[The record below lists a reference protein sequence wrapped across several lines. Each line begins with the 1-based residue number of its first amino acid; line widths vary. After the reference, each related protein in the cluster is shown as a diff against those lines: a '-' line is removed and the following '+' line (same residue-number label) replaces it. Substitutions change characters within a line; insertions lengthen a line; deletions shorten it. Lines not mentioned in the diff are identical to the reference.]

1 MRAAAD
7 VIHACACCGAVGIP
21 ENDQVLQVTVAEY
34 RVFGQIYT
42 QVLICMR
49 YFCIHKLGSENSGKM
64 VEKKKKTRLTL
75 YIGSIPGVLPHSQA
89 STICGCSPLREKVL
103 YAFIIDLQIAS
114 AKAETQMQNL
124 IRDCTHRHKLMK
136 GFRVDMW
143 MAQHQMRTKQVPIH
157 CLLWKEM
164 HSRFKARLLY
174 VHCSA

>member
-1 MRAAAD
+1 MGAAAD
-7 VIHACACCGAVGIP
+7 VIHACAGRGAVGIP

-42 QVLICMR
+42 HVLICMR
-49 YFCIHKLGSENSGKM
+49 YFCIHKLSSDNRD
-64 VEKKKKTRLTL
+64 KKQLKSCLTL

-103 YAFIIDLQIAS
+103 HAFIIDLQIAS

-124 IRDCTHRHKLMK
+124 IQDCTHRHKLMK

-164 HSRFKARLLY
+164 HSRFKARLLC

>member
-64 VEKKKKTRLTL
+64 VKKKKNPSYSL
-75 YIGSIPGVLPHSQA
+75 
-89 STICGCSPLREKVL
+89 
-103 YAFIIDLQIAS
+103 
-114 AKAETQMQNL
+114 
-124 IRDCTHRHKLMK
+124 HRVHPWGAPSLS
-136 GFRVDMW
+136 GL
-143 MAQHQMRTKQVPIH
+143 HH
-157 CLLWKEM
+157 LWVQ
-164 HSRFKARLLY
+164 S
-174 VHCSA
+174 SS